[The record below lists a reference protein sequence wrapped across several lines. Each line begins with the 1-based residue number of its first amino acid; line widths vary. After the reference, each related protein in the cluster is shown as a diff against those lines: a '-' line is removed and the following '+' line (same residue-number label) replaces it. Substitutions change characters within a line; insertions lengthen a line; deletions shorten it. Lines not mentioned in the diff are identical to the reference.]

1 MNQRSLSYLPVLLL
15 ASLPALLP
23 AQETTGIEDERM
35 QAIAKRNEEEWAGPK
50 NKVTVGFRVLN
61 TGGTV
66 EFGNLGTIEAKT
78 IAPASEGAVD
88 RVYDNG
94 YVLADRPRT
103 DEVDSSG
110 NQTSPP
116 GGRYPIY
123 FTLTDGT
130 KVQVGEGL
138 GYEAGLSR
146 EWRLYTQ
153 AQLDARA
160 GYVAYTNYSTVS
172 EGGRFVDE
180 TEMAAGVE
188 LEFSHTFG
196 RISRRIQWG
205 VTTGLTLNSISS
217 QTSGTVTATL
227 NSRTDYYAIDG
238 GTLGTVPEG
247 GLGGPT
253 GVPYIVDGIIISPS
267 GMETTIPLNQTP
279 DAVSDS
285 TSTPGGATVNGR
297 WNIKGAYFMLKF
309 GPSIRAQ
316 FTDRWEMTASAGVAG
331 AYAGSTYTG
340 AETFAVAGMPDGQV
354 AGVQE
359 IKQSNTSEFLTGYY
373 ADLTIEFAANDR
385 TWLFGGVTAQQ
396 FGDYEQ
402 TLAST
407 GQMAR
412 IDLGSAVG
420 VRGGVSIRF

>member
-1 MNQRSLSYLPVLLL
+1 MIVS
-15 ASLPALLP
+15 
-23 AQETTGIEDERM
+23 TT
-35 QAIAKRNEEEWAGPK
+35 
-50 NKVTVGFRVLN
+50 
-61 TGGTV
+61 
-66 EFGNLGTIEAKT
+66 
-78 IAPASEGAVD
+78 
-88 RVYDNG
+88 
-94 YVLADRPRT
+94 
-103 DEVDSSG
+103 SSG
-110 NQTSPP
+110 T
-116 GGRYPIY
+116 
-123 FTLTDGT
+123 
-130 KVQVGEGL
+130 
-138 GYEAGLSR
+138 
-146 EWRLYTQ
+146 
-153 AQLDARA
+153 
-160 GYVAYTNYSTVS
+160 STVS

-253 GVPYIVDGIIISPS
+253 GVPYVVDGIIISPS
-267 GMETTIPLNQTP
+267 GMETTIPLSQTP

-340 AETFAVAGMPDGQV
+340 AETFALAGLPDGQV
-354 AGVQE
+354 PGVQE

-385 TWLFGGVTAQQ
+385 TGLFGGVTAQQ